1 MIPALQEGYPRMTSP
16 SLPDFLTG
24 HPELVLVDVR
34 EAKGSTP
41 REAGAYMLVAP
52 AALWGTIGGG
62 QMELLAIERART
74 MLAEGDTEGEI
85 DLPLGPEIGQC
96 CGGRV
101 VIDLKRLRDEER
113 RQLLAREETAR
124 KALPQVFVF
133 GAGHVGLALAAAL
146 APLPVATTVVETRPK
161 AIENLPRGVTGR
173 LAALPEAV
181 VAEIAPGGAAVILTH
196 DHALD
201 FLIAREA
208 LARDDLAYVG
218 MIGSAT
224 KRATFESA
232 MRREGFAS
240 QRLAR
245 LVLPIGGDAVR
256 DKRPSVIAA
265 MVAAELIAVLLG
277 K

>member
-1 MIPALQEGYPRMTSP
+1 MISP
-16 SLPDFLTG
+16 TLPDFVAG
-24 HPELVLVDVR
+24 HPELVLVEVR

-52 AALWGTIGGG
+52 RTSWGTIGGG

-74 MLAEGDTEGEI
+74 MLAAGETEGEI

-101 VIDLKRLRDEER
+101 VIDLKRLGDEER
-113 RQLLAREETAR
+113 RQLLAREDLAR
-124 KALPQVFVF
+124 RDLPQVFVF

-146 APLPVATTVVETRPK
+146 APLPVATTVVETRSDT
-161 AIENLPRGVTGR
+161 IENLPHGVAGR
-173 LAALPEAV
+173 LAALPEAL

-208 LARDDLAYVG
+208 LARGDLAYVG

-240 QRLAR
+240 ERFAR

-256 DKRPSVIAA
+256 DKRPAVIAA
-265 MVAAELIAVLLG
+265 MVAAELMAVLLG

>member
-1 MIPALQEGYPRMTSP
+1 MI
-16 SLPDFLTG
+16 SLPDFLSN
-24 HPELVLVDVR
+24 HPELVLVEVR

-52 AALWGTIGGG
+52 DTSWGTIGGG
-62 QMELLAIERART
+62 QMELLAIERAHT
-74 MLAEGDTEGEI
+74 MLAAGETEDAF

-101 VIDLKRLRDEER
+101 VIDLTRLGEEER
-113 RQLLAREETAR
+113 LELLAREEKAR

-146 APLPVATTVVETRPK
+146 APLPVATTVVETRPE

-181 VAEIAPGGAAVILTH
+181 VGEIAPGGAAVILTH

-208 LARDDLAYVG
+208 LAREDLAYVG

-240 QRLAR
+240 ERSAR

-256 DKRPSVIAA
+256 DKRPPVIAA
-265 MVAAELIAVLLG
+265 MVAAELMAALLG
-277 K
+277 KRTLSRQTLRGG

>member
-1 MIPALQEGYPRMTSP
+1 MTSP
-16 SLPDFLTG
+16 SLPGFLAT
-24 HPELVLVDVR
+24 HPALVLVEVR

-52 AALWGTIGGG
+52 EALWGTIGGG
-62 QMELLAIERART
+62 QMELLAIEKARA
-74 MLAEGDTEGEI
+74 MLAGGETEGEL
-85 DLPLGPEIGQC
+85 DLPLGPDIGQC

-101 VIDLKRLRDEER
+101 VIDLKRLREEER
-113 RQLLAREETAR
+113 LRLLAREEKAR
-124 KALPQVFVF
+124 RDLPQVFVF

-146 APLPVATTVVETRPK
+146 APLPVATTVVETRSD
-161 AIENLPRGVTGR
+161 AIEDLPPGVAGR

-181 VAEIAPGGAAVILTH
+181 VAEIPAGGAAVILTH

-201 FLIAREA
+201 FLITREA

-232 MRREGFAS
+232 MRREGFAAK
-240 QRLAR
+240 RLAR
-245 LVLPIGGDAVR
+245 LVLPIGGNAVR

-265 MVAAELIAVLLG
+265 MVAAELLAVLLG
-277 K
+277 KRGS

>member
-1 MIPALQEGYPRMTSP
+1 MT
-16 SLPDFLTG
+16 SLPDVLAN
-24 HPELVLVDVR
+24 HPDLILVEVR

-52 AALWGTIGGG
+52 EALWGTIGGG
-62 QMELLAIERART
+62 QMELLAIEKARA
-74 MLAEGDTEGEI
+74 MLAGGKTEGEL
-85 DLPLGPEIGQC
+85 DLPLGPDIGQC

-101 VIDLKRLRDEER
+101 VIDLKRLGDEER
-113 RQLLAREETAR
+113 RRLLAREEKAR
-124 KALPQVFVF
+124 KRFPQVFVF

-146 APLPVATTVVETRPK
+146 APLPVATTVVETRSD
-161 AIENLPRGVTGR
+161 AIENLPSNVAGR

-201 FLIAREA
+201 FLIGREA

-232 MRREGFAS
+232 MRREGVAPE
-240 QRLAR
+240 RLAR
-245 LVLPIGGDAVR
+245 LVLPIGGNAVR

-265 MVAAELIAVLLG
+265 MVAAELLAVLLE